1 MKWAILLCA
10 LYIFSGCGNS
20 DRIPSGIIQKDSMQ
34 HILWDLIQAD
44 QYAKQFLLKDSSKKN
59 IRVETIKLYQE
70 VLQIHHITKDQF
82 KKSYQFYLTRPDLT
96 KNIFDSLAASGN
108 RRRKEIYKPKPILK
122 KVPN

>member
-1 MKWAILLCA
+1 
-10 LYIFSGCGNS
+10 
-20 DRIPSGIIQKDSMQ
+20 MQ